1 MSFTTIDAVAA
12 HYPGFQRGVTSQNP
26 TDTQIQAWIDN
37 QAARITALAA
47 ARGYDLTDLASANPQ
62 AQALVALMN
71 ENGAAADLGDALF
84 SMLGPGPAQAA
95 QGWANP
101 NTLRKSFENML
112 AEFGQGAYDKLFVAA
127 ARTEDVFPAFGGV
140 AGQETDPTDPET
152 DSNLAFRKNDV
163 Y

>member
-12 HYPGFQRGVTSQNP
+12 HYPGFQRGVTNQNP
-26 TDTQIQAWIDN
+26 TDAQIQTWIDN
-37 QAARITALAA
+37 QSARITALAT
-47 ARGYDLTDLASANPQ
+47 ARGYDLTDLATVNPQ
-62 AQALVALMN
+62 AQIVLELMN

-84 SMLGPGPAQAA
+84 SMLGPGTSA

-101 NTLRKSFENML
+101 NTLRKSFENMMTEL
-112 AEFGQGAYDKLFVAA
+112 GQGTYDKLFVSA
-127 ARTEDVFPAFGGV
+127 ARTGDVYPAFGGI

-152 DSNLAFRKNDV
+152 DSNLLFRKNDV

>member
-12 HYPGFQRGVTSQNP
+12 HYPGFQRGVTNQNP
-26 TDTQIQAWIDN
+26 SDAQIQTWMDN

-47 ARGYDLTDLASANPQ
+47 ARGYDLTNLETVNPQ
-62 AQALVALMN
+62 GQVLLALMN
-71 ENGAAADLGDALF
+71 ESGAAADLGDALF
-84 SMLGPGPAQAA
+84 SMLGPGAST

-101 NTLRKSFENML
+101 NTLRKSFENMT
-112 AEFGQGAYDKLFVAA
+112 AELGQGSYDKLFVAA
-127 ARTEDVFPAFGGV
+127 ARTGDVYPAFGGV

-152 DSNLAFRKNDV
+152 DSNLAFRKSDV